1 MSRRNKVIPTKVQKG
16 RVVMERQQDV
26 IHHAIGNADVLIIQD
41 YCTGLNEDEVQ
52 KILAAIAQQALQHMN
67 ACDES
72 S

>member
-1 MSRRNKVIPTKVQKG
+1 
-16 RVVMERQQDV
+16 MERQQDV
-26 IHHAIGNADVLIIQD
+26 IHHTIGNADVLIIQD

-52 KILAAIAQQALQHMN
+52 KILAAIAQQTLQHMN